1 MKRNWRKWPAGPKGL
16 SRFIP
21 ALPDGSGALSLAG
34 GYWTTCGDWSVRS
47 SARTGGNWRSRRGM
61 PHPTGCSACCTT
73 IGGMRT
79 WFVMTS
85 GATCW
90 SICPPLTRFWW
101 WTRPASSR
109 KGRSRLGCS
118 GSTAGRRGGSKTV
131 RSGYFWPMP
140 APGAEPCW
148 TGNCI
153 CLKYGLR
160 TGSGGRRPEFRE
172 MFPFGPSPG

>member
-1 MKRNWRKWPAGPKGL
+1 MWQRWPVGPRESKGYTSAL
-16 SRFIP
+16 RDDSGVPSRV
-21 ALPDGSGALSLAG
+21 G
-34 GYWTTCGDWSVRS
+34 GRWTTCEGCSVPWN
-47 SARTGGNWRSRRGM
+47 ARTGGNWRSRRGM
-61 PHPTGCSACCTT
+61 PHLTGCSACCPP
-73 IGGMRT
+73 IAGMRT
-79 WFVMTS
+79 WFEMTS

-90 SICPPLTRFWW
+90 SIWGMLGGCWW

-109 KGRSRLGCS
+109 KGRSRWECS
-118 GSTAGRRGGSKTV
+118 GSTAARRGGSKTV
-131 RSGYFWPMP
+131 RSGYFWPTL